1 MLIIKE
7 EYKLI
12 IIMLILIYGIISIL
26 WLISFIVNRTKLDV
40 EKVTPYECGFSP
52 FNDARIKFDVK
63 FYLVSLLF
71 ILFDLEVAFLLPW
84 ALIISFESYIIVLAF
99 DFFILIL
106 TLGFVIEWS
115 LGGLDW

>member
-1 MLIIKE
+1 MFVF
-7 EYKLI
+7 
-12 IIMLILIYGIISIL
+12 IYV
-26 WLISFIVNRTKLDV
+26 LISFLWLVSFRLNRTKLDV

-84 ALIISFESYIIVLAF
+84 ALIISFESYIIIFAF

-106 TLGFVIEWS
+106 TLGFIIEWC